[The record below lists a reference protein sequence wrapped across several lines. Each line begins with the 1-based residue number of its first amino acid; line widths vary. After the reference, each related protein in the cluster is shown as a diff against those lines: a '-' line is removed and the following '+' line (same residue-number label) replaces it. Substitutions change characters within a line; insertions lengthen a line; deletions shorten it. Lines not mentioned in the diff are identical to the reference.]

1 MTRRRQMSL
10 PWRDRPFPELM
21 RLAWPIGVSMLS
33 YGVMTLVDTLFVGR
47 LGPSALAGVSVGGV
61 AFFTLLCFG
70 FGLLRSVKVLVSQ
83 AVGAGERDVL
93 RYVGAG
99 LWLALGLGMVELL
112 AGVALSTGLHLVT
125 SCAVVADL
133 AGAYL
138 RVRMLGAP
146 IVLVAVALRE
156 ARYGRGDSRTPMRA
170 TVAANVANVGL
181 DYLLIFGLGMGVAGA
196 AWASVGAVAVEAVW
210 LALAQREEG
219 FGFGREALAEI
230 AAVWSLGWPLGLQML
245 LEVSSFAVL
254 TAIFASMSEIDVAAH
269 QIALQVAHL
278 SFLPAAALGEAASVL
293 AGQAVGARKHRLV
306 TVVARRGLVAAVAY
320 TGACGVVYA
329 AFAGPI
335 ASAFTDEP
343 ALIEAATHLL
353 WVAAAFQLFDGANI
367 VARCVLRATGD
378 VRYPAVISVTI
389 AWICTPPMAI
399 ALGYGLGMGA
409 LGGWLGLSLEIMVG
423 ALVLWWR
430 LERRH
435 WLPAAR
441 RSRLRRSQEG
451 TLEPA
456 ATA

>member
-1 MTRRRQMSL
+1 
-10 PWRDRPFPELM
+10 M
-21 RLAWPIGVSMLS
+21 RLAWPIGISMVSYS
-33 YGVMTLVDTLFVGR
+33 VMTLVDTLFVGR

-83 AVGAGERDVL
+83 AVGSGESDVV

-99 LWLALGLGMVELL
+99 LWLAVGLGVIELL
-112 AGVALSTGLHLVT
+112 GGVIVSRGLHLVT
-125 SCAVVADL
+125 ASAEVGDL
-133 AGAYL
+133 AGDYL

-146 IVLVAVALRE
+146 IVLVGVALRE

-170 TVAANVANVGL
+170 TVAANVANIGL
-181 DYLLIFGLGMGVAGA
+181 DYLFIFAFGMGVTGA
-196 AWASVGAVAVEAVW
+196 AWASVLAVSVEAVW
-210 LALAQREEG
+210 LAVAQRSEG
-219 FGFGREALAEI
+219 FGLGREALSEI
-230 AAVWSLGWPLGLQML
+230 AAVWSMGWPLGLQML

-293 AGQAVGARKHRLV
+293 AGQAIGARQHRLV
-306 TVVARRGLVAAVAY
+306 TVVARRGLWAAVAY
-320 TGACGVVYA
+320 TGACGIVYA
-329 AFAGPI
+329 VFAESI

-343 ALIEAATHLL
+343 ALIEAASHLL

-367 VARCVLRATGD
+367 VARCVLRGTGD
-378 VRYPAVISVTI
+378 VRYPAVISVAI
-389 AWICTPPMAI
+389 AWVCTPPMAL
-399 ALGYGLGMGA
+399 ALGYGLGLGA
-409 LGGWLGLSLEIMVG
+409 LGGWLGLSVEIMVG
-423 ALVLWWR
+423 AMVLWWR

-441 RSRLRRSQEG
+441 RSQVRLRRQSAVRQVV
-451 TLEPA
+451 
-456 ATA
+456 TA

>member
-1 MTRRRQMSL
+1 MTRRTRALL
-10 PWRDRPFPELM
+10 PWRYRPFPELM

-33 YGVMTLVDTLFVGR
+33 YSVMTLVDTLFVGR
-47 LGPSALAGVSVGGV
+47 LGASALAGVSVGGV
-61 AFFTLLCFG
+61 AFFALLCFG

-99 LWLALGLGMVELL
+99 LWLALVLGAIELL
-112 AGVALSTGLHLVT
+112 AGVGLARGLHLVT
-125 SCAVVADL
+125 ASAQAGEL

-138 RVRMLGAP
+138 GVRALGAP
-146 IVLVAVALRE
+146 VVLVGVALRE
-156 ARYGRGDSRTPMRA
+156 ARYGRGDARTPMRA
-170 TVAANVANVGL
+170 TIVANVANVGL
-181 DYLLIFGLGMGVAGA
+181 DYLFIFGLGMGVTGA
-196 AWASVGAVAVEAVW
+196 AWASVLAVTVEAGW
-210 LALAQREEG
+210 LALAQRREG
-219 FGFGREALAEI
+219 FGFGREALAEVG
-230 AAVWSLGWPLGLQML
+230 AVWSMGWPLGLQML

-293 AGQAVGARKHRLV
+293 AGQAIGARQHRLV
-306 TVVARRGLVAAVAY
+306 TVVARWGLVAAVAY

-329 AFAGPI
+329 VFARGI
-335 ASAFTDEP
+335 ASGFTDEP

-367 VARCVLRATGD
+367 VARCVLRGTGD

-389 AWICTPPMAI
+389 AWICTPPMALV
-399 ALGYGLGMGA
+399 LGYGLGLGA
-409 LGGWLGLSLEIMVG
+409 LGGWVGLSVEIMVG

-441 RSRLRRSQEG
+441 RAQVRRREAALVQ
-451 TLEPA
+451 A